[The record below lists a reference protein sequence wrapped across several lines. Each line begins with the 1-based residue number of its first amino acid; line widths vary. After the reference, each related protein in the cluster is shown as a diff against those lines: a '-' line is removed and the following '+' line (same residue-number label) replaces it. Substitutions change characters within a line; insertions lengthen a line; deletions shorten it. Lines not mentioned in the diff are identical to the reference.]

1 MSGETELE
9 KHISKWQS
17 ALGNQR
23 RLSPHTVENYS
34 RDVTQFINF
43 LTHYFGRQVHLA
55 DMEKLVLRD
64 LRAFLAARR
73 QTDAAESRSLARS
86 LSGIRSF
93 ARYLAKQGIAVST
106 AFELIKAPKTPKSLP
121 RPVAAHDVFAM
132 LEQAQAQAKRPWE
145 GARDVALL
153 MLLYGCGLR
162 INEALSLTYGNRPQ
176 AKQTSLRIIGK
187 GGVERNLPL
196 LPVIADAVAQ
206 YLAAAPFAFQPADPL
221 FRGTRGKAFSARQAQ
236 MMVARLRGACGLPE
250 TVTPHALRHSFATH
264 LMAAGGDLRTI
275 QELLGHANLSSTQI
289 YTLVDEA
296 RLHAVYDKAHPR
308 AQMPTAAKAEKA

>member
-1 MSGETELE
+1 MSNKTDLQ
-9 KHISKWQS
+9 KHITNWQS
-17 ALGNQR
+17 ALANQR

-34 RDVTQFINF
+34 RDVAQFISF
-43 LTHYFGRQVHLA
+43 LTHYFGRQVSLA

-73 QTDAAESRSLARS
+73 QAEGAESRSLARS

-93 ARYLAKQGIAVST
+93 ARYLAKQGVAVSA

-121 RPVAAHDVFAM
+121 RPVAANDVFAM

-153 MLLYGCGLR
+153 VLLYGCGLR
-162 INEALSLTYGNRPQ
+162 ITEALSLTYGNRPQ

-187 GGVERNLPL
+187 GGVERNMPL

-206 YLAAAPFAFQPADPL
+206 YLAIVPFSFQPDDPL

-250 TVTPHALRHSFATH
+250 SVTPHALRHSFATH

-308 AQMPTAAKAEKA
+308 AHMPTPTKAEKA